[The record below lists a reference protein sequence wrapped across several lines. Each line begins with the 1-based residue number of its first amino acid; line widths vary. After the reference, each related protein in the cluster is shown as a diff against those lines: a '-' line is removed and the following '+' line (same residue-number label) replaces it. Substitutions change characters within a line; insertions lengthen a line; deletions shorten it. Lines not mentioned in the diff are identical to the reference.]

1 METAGGIFSCWLY
14 TYFFLQAEGA
24 VLLPSAGRSGSHSAA
39 VWGWRQLCHWGWDV
53 NAPQGQLWDPP

>member
-14 TYFFLQAEGA
+14 TYFFFLQAEGA

-39 VWGWRQLCHWGWDV
+39 VWGWWQLCHWGWDV
-53 NAPQGQLWDPP
+53 NAP